1 MKKNKLLLV
10 HSLCCVL
17 VTWNLK
23 GFHPKNFTV
32 IDQLVDWEQTK
43 LLLKVCKERMDKGRK
58 GRRLDKSNKWIEK
71 KSSRGER
78 QKQSNSRDA
87 ISHDAVPT

>member
-43 LLLKVCKERMDKGRK
+43 L
-58 GRRLDKSNKWIEK
+58 
-71 KSSRGER
+71 
-78 QKQSNSRDA
+78 
-87 ISHDAVPT
+87 